1 MEFWDSTYPDMEYL
15 GIHDSAED
23 SEEIYFFEKGSLR
36 ISVLNFTYG
45 TNGIPVPE
53 DMPWAVDIMN
63 DAKKDRIEGLL
74 KSARESSD
82 FVIVCPHW
90 GTEYK
95 LSPDSFQRKWDDIF
109 FENGADLVIG
119 THPHVIEP
127 LEWRTDE
134 ETGRRMLTIYSLGNF
149 VNWTSGRG
157 EGTGNRVVGGLA
169 CVTIGWNEN
178 ATKAV
183 IRNYDIVATVCQLEK
198 GFGGVRVIPLHSY
211 SGTLA
216 EKNLI
221 READPSFSNEFCIS
235 LCDSIWGN
243 AWR

>member
-1 MEFWDSTYPDMEYL
+1 M
-15 GIHDSAED
+15 
-23 SEEIYFFEKGSLR
+23 
-36 ISVLNFTYG
+36 
-45 TNGIPVPE
+45 
-53 DMPWAVDIMN
+53 
-63 DAKKDRIEGLL
+63 
-74 KSARESSD
+74 
-82 FVIVCPHW
+82 
-90 GTEYK
+90 
-95 LSPDSFQRKWDDIF
+95 
-109 FENGADLVIG
+109 
-119 THPHVIEP
+119 
-127 LEWRTDE
+127 
-134 ETGRRMLTIYSLGNF
+134 
-149 VNWTSGRG
+149 
-157 EGTGNRVVGGLA
+157 
-169 CVTIGWNEN
+169 TIGWNEN